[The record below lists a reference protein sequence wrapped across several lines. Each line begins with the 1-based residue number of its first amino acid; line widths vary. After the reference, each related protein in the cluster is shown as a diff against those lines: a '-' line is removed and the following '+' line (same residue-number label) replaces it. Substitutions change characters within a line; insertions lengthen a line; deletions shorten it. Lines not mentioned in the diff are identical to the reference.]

1 MSGAVP
7 GAGAAGEVSAA
18 DAEAGGDERA
28 TPTLWDTRYR
38 VLRSLGAGGMAV
50 VWLVEDTLQPGRV
63 VALKRHLPRFAR
75 ETPLFL
81 REFRIHR
88 QLSHPHIPRAYE
100 LGFARDEGVLCPYFT
115 LEVSNGIGLH
125 EVLAG
130 GRGLPRSAALEV
142 VIGLL
147 RALDHVHRQ
156 GFVHADIKPSNVLV
170 SQRDGRFKADL
181 IDFGV
186 AVPRGRALGDE
197 LLATPEYAAPE
208 VLEGATVDSRSDL
221 YAVGL
226 ILYELLEGRRPWP
239 ESDVDV
245 LWAARSRG
253 GPPPMTAPEVSAE
266 LAELVM
272 RLLMP
277 RPAERLAS
285 ASEVLG
291 ELARITAYE
300 LEVEPIEAFVQRLLT
315 VPLPWRG
322 WLERLAA
329 EVTEEPLMPGSP
341 FAAIVDVPAGF
352 FARRLL
358 GPVLDEA
365 AARRARVLP
374 VRFDGK
380 TAMDGVLRQAL
391 AEVSA
396 EERTQAQP
404 RTLVLVLENID
415 LADEPSLLLIEQVL
429 NKTTRLVATRTNP
442 EVLPRFLSRPEE
454 PSRDGLESGAVTA
467 SAKPTPRPGVM
478 IAPLPTWSD
487 EDVRAWLHRA
497 LGRIGGPW
505 ERSGRNE
512 GERGLPEVVT
522 PASLVE
528 HLAALYRERRIVR
541 VGDGYGWRE
550 RPGADREA
558 VSEADGEN
566 SQASSSSESPRPAQT
581 SVTPQ
586 VEDLDTM
593 LSALRG
599 PVPERALGTYL
610 AGRAVD
616 LAELIGSGV
625 VRPRGDGTLEVGDE
639 AKRKATYE
647 RLAPARRRALH
658 RRLAQALEAVQA
670 PPYRVAEEWLESDT
684 PLMAVPHLLAA
695 AEARPGRPWLA
706 RSLQLVERARELLV
720 AARQPEAER
729 APGAPKF
736 GAGRT
741 RRAERQELWRYEAL
755 ILATEARVLL
765 GTGVITGRDAVAAG
779 LAHPG
784 HEQRGP
790 VEVRI
795 ANLGTLGAEHG
806 HRATLRVALDLQLA
820 QAWARRDWPGLV
832 TAAEAA
838 VGLDG
843 DEGEAGARLRWARA
857 MRQRAEGL
865 PEEAWLELESG
876 LLLAQRGGGVGSLA
890 LPLVGQ
896 VGDAR
901 VAILESRA
909 VVAVEAHWSDRA
921 EASCRALT
929 TSQHFSERA
938 SIRARAARLDAFRA
952 RNLGALDHALARA
965 EEASHTLPR
974 ERLPSLDAE
983 VELELGWVKLELG
996 DFAMATEHARF
1007 AATLAGDDRHRE
1019 LEAKAGLLEATARYY
1034 LGESA
1039 RAAMRAQEA
1048 VRLAG
1053 GGVDA
1058 GATDARMT
1066 VLELALSMQ
1075 GFGTS
1080 GDIMREAAELGWRA
1094 QRRSEHARAARA
1106 FKLAAEAAMLRRE
1119 DALALDWS
1127 QRALAEIE
1135 LAAACR
1141 LVRPRLLGTAGRAV
1155 AAAGQAD
1162 AARRF
1167 FMSARAEVMAA
1178 ALAIGDA
1185 AVREQWLAHPDQ
1197 RAVVGLSAGRILPE
1211 QKRTRFGAKRP
1222 LGPGDEARSEVEAGE
1237 APPSL
1242 SILLAPMRS

>member
-1 MSGAVP
+1 MTEADEH
-7 GAGAAGEVSAA
+7 ARAALA
-18 DAEAGGDERA
+18 
-28 TPTLWDTRYR
+28 LWDTRYR
-38 VLRSLGAGGMAV
+38 VLRSLGSGGMAV

-63 VALKRHLPRFAR
+63 VALKRHLPQFAR

-100 LGFARDEGVLCPYFT
+100 LGFARDEGLLCPYFT
-115 LEVSNGIGLH
+115 LEVSNGLGLH

-142 VIGLL
+142 MIGLL

-208 VLEGATVDSRSDL
+208 VLEGGTVDARSDL

-239 ESDVDV
+239 ESDVDK

-253 GPPPMTAPEVSAE
+253 GPPAISAPEVSAG
-266 LAELVM
+266 LSELVM

-277 RPAERLAS
+277 RPAERPSS
-285 ASEVLG
+285 ASEVLA
-291 ELARITAYE
+291 ELSRVTAYE
-300 LEVEPIEAFVQRLLT
+300 VEVEPLEAFVQRLLT

-329 EVTEEPLMPGSP
+329 EVTEEPLMPGAP
-341 FAAIVDVPAGF
+341 FAAVIDVPAGF

-380 TAMDGVLRQAL
+380 NAMDGVLRQAL

-404 RTLVLVLENID
+404 RALVLVLENID
-415 LADEPSLLLIEQVL
+415 LADAESLTLIEQVL
-429 NKTTRLVATRTNP
+429 NKTTRLVATRTNTA
-442 EVLPRFLSRPEE
+442 VLPPFLARPDD
-454 PSRDGLESGAVTA
+454 SQGDVA
-467 SAKPTPRPGVM
+467 SDATGGNARPVARPGVL
-478 IAPLPTWSD
+478 IAPLPTWTD

-505 ERSGRNE
+505 ERHDRAE
-512 GERGLPEVVT
+512 GERGLPELVT

-550 RPGADREA
+550 RPGAEREA
-558 VSEADGEN
+558 AVDG
-566 SQASSSSESPRPAQT
+566 AAGAGPGRSPPM
-581 SVTPQ
+581 SPI
-586 VEDLDTM
+586 EDLDTM
-593 LSALRG
+593 LSALIG

-625 VRPRGDGTLEVGDE
+625 VRPRGDGTVEVGDE
-639 AKRKATYE
+639 AKRRATYE
-647 RLAPARRRALH
+647 RLAIPRRRALH

-670 PPYRVAEEWLESDT
+670 PAYRIAEEWLESDT
-684 PLMAVPHLLAA
+684 PLMAVPHILAA
-695 AEARPGRPWLA
+695 AEARPGRPWLS
-706 RSLQLVERARELLV
+706 RSLALIERARALLGAV
-720 AARQPEAER
+720 PARLEPEVPMTAR
-729 APGAPKF
+729 RT
-736 GAGRT
+736 GR
-741 RRAERQELWRYEAL
+741 EQRQELWRYEAL
-755 ILATEARVLL
+755 VLATEARVLI
-765 GTGVITGRDAVAAG
+765 GTGIVSTRDAAAAG
-779 LAHPG
+779 LAH
-784 HEQRGP
+784 ERLDERGP

-795 ANLGTLGAEHG
+795 ANLGALGADHG

-820 QAWARRDWPGLV
+820 LAWARRDWAGLV
-832 TAAEAA
+832 AAAEGT

-843 DEGEAGARLRWARA
+843 DEGEAGARLRWAKA
-857 MRQRAEGL
+857 MRFRADGL
-865 PEEAWLELESG
+865 PEEAWLELEAG
-876 LLLAQRGGGVGSLA
+876 LAFAQRGGGVGSLA

-901 VAILESRA
+901 VALLESRA
-909 VVAVEAHWSDRA
+909 VVAVEAHWAERA

-938 SIRARAARLDAFRA
+938 SVRARAARLDAFRA
-952 RNLGALDHALARA
+952 RNLGALDHALVRA
-965 EEASHTLPR
+965 EEAAHTLPR

-996 DFAMATEHARF
+996 DFTMATEHARF
-1007 AATLAGDDRHRE
+1007 AAALAADDRHRE
-1019 LEAKAGLLEATARYY
+1019 LEARAALLEATARYY

-1039 RAAMRAQEA
+1039 RAAVRAQEA

-1066 VLELALSMQ
+1066 VLELALATQ

-1094 QRRSEHARAARA
+1094 QRRSERARAARA

-1119 DALALDWS
+1119 NTLALDWS

-1135 LAAACR
+1135 QAAACR
-1141 LVRPRLLGTAGRAV
+1141 LVRPRLLGAAGRALAV
-1155 AAAGQAD
+1155 SGQAD
-1162 AARRF
+1162 AARRL

-1185 AVREQWLAHPDQ
+1185 AVRERWLAHPDQ
-1197 RAVVGLSAGRILPE
+1197 RAVVGLSASRIVPE
-1211 QKRTRFGAKRP
+1211 AQRTRFGARRP
-1222 LGPGDEARSEVEAGE
+1222 LAPVAADAAEGE
-1237 APPSL
+1237 ADSSAPTL
-1242 SILLAPMRS
+1242 SILLAPMRT